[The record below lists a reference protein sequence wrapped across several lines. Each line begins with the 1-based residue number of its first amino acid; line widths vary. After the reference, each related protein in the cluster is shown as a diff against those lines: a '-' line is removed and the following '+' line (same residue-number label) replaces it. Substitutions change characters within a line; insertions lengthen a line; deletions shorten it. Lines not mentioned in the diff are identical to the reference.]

1 MFATCKS
8 FMLSG
13 MIVAT
18 AVASFSP
25 LAVQAQESYGGN
37 VVGGMAGALLGAQIG
52 KGNGK
57 IAAAAAGGILGA
69 LVGGNVERNN
79 AYQTGS
85 TTSRQQYQAPSAQ
98 VTQHS
103 SGYQSFDAPQS
114 QSQYQPGYDTQYQNQ
129 YGVAPY
135 AQPVY
140 VEPVYQQR
148 SYVYTLPQPAYVHA
162 QPSRTY
168 TDDEWYYQQQQEEQR
183 RKRDRRDWNRW
194 DR

>member
-1 MFATCKS
+1 MFATCK

-37 VVGGMAGALLGAQIG
+37 VVGGIAGALLGSQIG
-52 KGNGK
+52 GGNGK

-79 AYQTGS
+79 AYQAGS
-85 TTSRQQYQAPSAQ
+85 TTLQQQYQAPSAQ
-98 VTQHS
+98 VTQYQ
-103 SGYQSFDAPQS
+103 SGYQSYEPLQY
-114 QSQYQPGYDTQYQNQ
+114 QPQYQPGYDTQYQNQ
-129 YGVAPY
+129 YGVTRHP
-135 AQPVY
+135 QPVY

-148 SYVYTLPQPAYVHA
+148 TYVYTQPQAEYVYPQPA
-162 QPSRTY
+162 QTY
-168 TDDEWYYQQQQEEQR
+168 SDNDWYYRRQREEKR
-183 RKRDRRDWNRW
+183 RERDRRD
-194 DR
+194 